1 MSDPKRLMAYYGA
14 FVESALGLEA
24 RATDDGGALVF
35 SDEDHVYVVHN
46 TASYDPGLIDMTV
59 CVPNTEDQQIKGEV
73 CRAVAQDVPCLR
85 AWVDDDGDIVLNVQS
100 VAAGA
105 HLTPRPEVLRE
116 VLPRL
121 LDLLRYA
128 VVRVNQ
134 DTTLAGIARASG

>member
-1 MSDPKRLMAYYGA
+1 MSDPARLMAYYGA
-14 FVESALGLEA
+14 FIERAMGLETS
-24 RATDDGGALVF
+24 ATDDGAALVF
-35 SDEDHVYVVHN
+35 HDASLVYVLHN
-46 TASYDPGLIDMTV
+46 TASFDPGLIDLTV
-59 CVPNTEDQQIKGEV
+59 CLPNDENEKIKTEV
-73 CRAVAQDVPCLR
+73 CRAVVHDIPCLR

-128 VVRVNQ
+128 VVRINQ
-134 DTTLAGIARASG
+134 DTTLAGIALAST